1 MEVEVMK
8 WNEMEVEERNGSR
21 SDKVEQ
27 KEERI
32 VNINKGKKTY
42 TTLKNM
48 YNLLKAKE
56 ATTKKIKSRF
66 MFTLFGP
73 IILLASE
80 NILSDAVDNAGIGKY
95 LRANILK

>member
-1 MEVEVMK
+1 MWKELLTNSDEVVKWNEIEVEVMK

-21 SDKVEQ
+21 SDKVER

-56 ATTKKIKSRF
+56 ATTKKIKSRKK
-66 MFTLFGP
+66 
-73 IILLASE
+73 
-80 NILSDAVDNAGIGKY
+80 NK
-95 LRANILK
+95 K